1 MGKEKIS
8 RRFFIM
14 ATASG
19 MAMMA
24 TSRRVLGQSAEL
36 EWHNVQD
43 WGVEGKGWR
52 DTLNYFDRFPRKAQ
66 ASVREPVWELSRH
79 AAGMRVQFI
88 SDATTIQIRYTL
100 LSARLALPNMPATG
114 VSGLDLYAKDAQ
126 GIDRWV
132 SVVAPTN
139 QIMDVPLA
147 TEDFEVGRRHYT
159 LYLPLHNSVG
169 SLEIGVEGGTFF
181 EPVMPRTEKPM
192 VFYGTSIMQG
202 LCASRPGIAFP
213 AILGRRLNRP
223 FLNLGFSGNG
233 TMDAEVG
240 ALLGEL
246 EACVF
251 VIDCLPNMGEE
262 LIVERTEPF
271 VRQLREAQPTTPI
284 LLVEDRTFPNTPFY
298 FDRAAFLKRRRDAFR
313 RGYQKLLDEGIEQL
327 YYLEGDHLVGHDS
340 EGSTDGTHPN
350 DLGMM
355 RYADAYEPVLR
366 SILTS

>member
-1 MGKEKIS
+1 MRKEKVS
-8 RRFFIM
+8 RRFFII
-14 ATASG
+14 ATATG
-19 MAMMA
+19 MALMA
-24 TSRRVLGQSAEL
+24 ASRRVLGQFDEL
-36 EWHNVQD
+36 EWHDVQS

-52 DTLNYFDRFPRKAQ
+52 NTLSYFDRFPRKAQ
-66 ASVREPVWELSRH
+66 ASVREPVWKLSRH
-79 AAGMRVQFI
+79 AAGMCVQFA
-88 SDATTIQIRYTL
+88 SDAPTIQVRYTL
-100 LSARLALPNMPATG
+100 LSAELALPNMPATG

-139 QIMDVPLA
+139 QIVDVPLA
-147 TEDFEVGRRHYT
+147 TEDFEIGKRHYT

-169 SLEIGVEGGTFF
+169 SLEIGVDGDSFF
-181 EPVMPRTEKPM
+181 EPVAPRTEKPM

-223 FLNLGFSGNG
+223 FINLGFSGNG

-271 VRQLREAQPTTPI
+271 VRQLRKAQPTTPI
-284 LLVEDRTFPNTPFY
+284 LLVEDRTFPNAPFFSDSEAY
-298 FDRAAFLKRRRDAFR
+298 LRRRRDAFR
-313 RGYQKLLDEGIEQL
+313 RAYQNLLDEGIEQL
-327 YYLEGDHLVGHDS
+327 YYLEGDHLLGHDT
-340 EGSTDGTHPN
+340 EGSTDGSHPN

-355 RYADAYEPVLR
+355 RYADEYEPILR